1 MANLGESIDVD
12 NIVPERGD
20 FEPLPAGEYMVQI
33 TDSDVVEAKTGNGL
47 ILKLTFE
54 VMDGA
59 NANRKLWLNL
69 NYKNA
74 NATAQ
79 RIAHEQI
86 KQICDA
92 AGHAGHLTDSE
103 VLHYKPMRV
112 RVTVKNDPGYGP
124 RNELKKFGALAGGA
138 PPPGKAPPQANT
150 STARQTQNGDA
161 AATQRPAGNGGRPW
175 GNRAA

>member
-12 NIVPERGD
+12 TIEIDNNY
-20 FEPLPAGEYMVQI
+20 EPLPAGEYMAQVA
-33 TDSDVVEAKTGNGL
+33 DSDVVETKAGTGL

-54 VMDGA
+54 VMDGPSA
-59 NANRKLWLNL
+59 GRKVWLNL
-69 NYKNA
+69 NYKNP

-92 AGHAGHLTDSE
+92 VGFAGHLTDSE
-103 VLHYKPMRV
+103 VLHYKPLRV
-112 RVTVKNDPGYGP
+112 RLTVKQDPEYGP
-124 RNELKKFGALAGGA
+124 RNEMKKFSAMAGGA
-138 PPPGKAPPQANT
+138 PPPGKAQGEASSPRRA
-150 STARQTQNGDA
+150 QTGGT
-161 AATQRPAGNGGRPW
+161 AATSRPGTAGGRPW